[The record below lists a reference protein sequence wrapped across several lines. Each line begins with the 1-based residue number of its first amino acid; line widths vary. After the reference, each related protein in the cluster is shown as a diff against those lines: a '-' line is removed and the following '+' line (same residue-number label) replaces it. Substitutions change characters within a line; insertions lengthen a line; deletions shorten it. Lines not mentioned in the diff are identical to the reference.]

1 MNWREETIP
10 LMDKEAQ
17 TKNFIKNE
25 LMNYYFYL
33 EKRNEYHELVKQYE
47 DLQNDPSIGGSLAK
61 MPERSQCNL
70 SPQVRIAYDKIDA
83 ESNLTYYE
91 YKLNVLD
98 SWMNVLTESLHNVV
112 KMYVMKYQCENLHEA
127 SIYLGY
133 EEDTVN
139 KYTKRAIDR
148 IYGKIKK
155 FA

>member
-10 LMDKEAQ
+10 KMNKETQ
-17 TKNFIKNE
+17 IKNFIKSE

-33 EKRNEYHELVKQYE
+33 EKISEYQDIVEHYE
-47 DLQNDPSIGGSLAK
+47 DLQDDPSIGGSLIK
-61 MPERSQCNL
+61 LSKSSHSNL
-70 SPQVRIAYDKIDA
+70 SPQKRLTYDKMVA
-83 ESNLTYYE
+83 ESNLRYYKN
-91 YKLNVLD
+91 KLDTLD

-112 KMYVMKYQCENLHEA
+112 KVYVMKYQCEKLHEA
-127 SIYLGY
+127 SFQLGY

-148 IYGKIKK
+148 IYGKIRK